1 MPVKKKDTDRALS
14 LLEEYCKKLRKP
26 EEQQLK
32 NAVKKVM
39 GIFKSSLF
47 RALLDIQEFYEV
59 TLLNSQKSCEQKIE
73 EANQVAQKWE
83 KTSFLASCHDNLQK
97 SSELTVCSEP
107 KENASC
113 IEQNKDNQ
121 CFTNK
126 KTSQNQGKCPAQN
139 CSVEGPAWMPV
150 HHCTK
155 YRYQD
160 EDAPHDHS
168 LPRLT
173 HEVRGPELV
182 HVSEKNLSQIEN
194 VHGYVLQSHISPL
207 KASPAPIIVNTD
219 TLDTIPY
226 VNGTEIEYEF
236 EEITLERGN
245 SGLGF
250 SIAGGTDNPHIGDD
264 PGIFI
269 TKIIPGGAAAEDGR
283 LRVND
288 CILRVNEVDVSEVSH
303 SKAVEALKEA
313 GSIVRLYVR
322 RRRPILE
329 TVVEI
334 KLFKGPKGLGFS
346 IAGGVGNQHIPGD
359 NSIYVTKIIDGG
371 AAQKDGRLQVGDRLL
386 MVNNYSLEEVT
397 HEEAVAILK
406 NTSDVVYLK
415 VGKPTTIYM
424 TDPYGPPDI
433 THSYSPP
440 MENHLLSGNNG
451 TLEYK
456 TSLPPISPGRYSPIP
471 KHMLVEDDYTRPPEP
486 VYSTVNKLCDK
497 PASPRH
503 YSPVECDKSFLL
515 SAPYPHYHLGLLP
528 DSEMT
533 SHSQHSTATRQPS
546 VTLQR
551 AISLEGE
558 PRKVVLHKG
567 STGLGFN
574 IVGGEDG
581 EGIFVSFILAGGP
594 ADLSGELQR
603 GDQIL
608 SVNGIDLRGASHE
621 QAAAA
626 LKGAGQTVT
635 IIAQY
640 QPEDYAR
647 FEAKIHDLREQ
658 MMNHSMSSGSGS
670 LRTNQKRSLYVRA
683 MFDYDKSKDSG
694 LPSQGLSFKYGDI
707 LHVIN
712 ASDDEWWQA
721 RRVTLEGDSEE
732 MGVIP
737 SKRRVERKE
746 RARLKTVKFN
756 AKPGVIDSKGSF
768 NDKRKKSFIF
778 SRKFP
783 FYKNKEQSE
792 QETSDPERGQ
802 EDCILSYEPVT
813 RQEINYTRPVII
825 LGPMKDRINDD
836 LISEFPDKFG
846 SCVPHTTRPKRDYE
860 VDGRDYHF
868 VISREQMEKDIQ
880 EHKFIE
886 AGQYNDNLYGT
897 SVQSVRFV
905 AERGKHCI
913 LDVSG
918 NAIKR
923 LQVAQLYPIAIFIK
937 PKSLEPLMEMNK
949 RLTEEQ
955 AKKTY
960 DRAIKLEQ
968 EFGEYFTAIV
978 QGDTLEDI
986 YNQCKLVI
994 EEQSGPFIWIPSK
1007 EKL

>member
-1 MPVKKKDTDRALS
+1 MQRPSASRAENYQLLWDTIAS
-14 LLEEYCKKLRKP
+14 LK
-26 EEQQLK
+26 Q
-32 NAVKKVM
+32 
-39 GIFKSSLF
+39 
-47 RALLDIQEFYEV
+47 
-59 TLLNSQKSCEQKIE
+59 CEQAMQHAFI
-73 EANQVAQKWE
+73 
-83 KTSFLASCHDNLQK
+83 
-97 SSELTVCSEP
+97 P
-107 KENASC
+107 
-113 IEQNKDNQ
+113 
-121 CFTNK
+121 
-126 KTSQNQGKCPAQN
+126 
-139 CSVEGPAWMPV
+139 
-150 HHCTK
+150 
-155 YRYQD
+155 
-160 EDAPHDHS
+160 
-168 LPRLT
+168 
-173 HEVRGPELV
+173 
-182 HVSEKNLSQIEN
+182 
-194 VHGYVLQSHISPL
+194 
-207 KASPAPIIVNTD
+207 ASPAPIIVNTD

-406 NTSDVVYLK
+406 NTSEVVYLK

-471 KHMLVEDDYTRPPEP
+471 KHMLVDDDYTRPPEP

-515 SAPYPHYHLGLLP
+515 SAPYSHYHLGLLP

-721 RRVTLEGDSEE
+721 RRVMLEGDSEE

-756 AKPGVIDSKGSF
+756 AKPGVIDSKG
-768 NDKRKKSFIF
+768 DIPGLGDDGYGTK
-778 SRKFP
+778 
-783 FYKNKEQSE
+783 
-792 QETSDPERGQ
+792 TLRGQ
-802 EDCILSYEPVT
+802 EDLILSYEPVT

-937 PKSLEPLMEMNK
+937 PRSLEPLMEMNK